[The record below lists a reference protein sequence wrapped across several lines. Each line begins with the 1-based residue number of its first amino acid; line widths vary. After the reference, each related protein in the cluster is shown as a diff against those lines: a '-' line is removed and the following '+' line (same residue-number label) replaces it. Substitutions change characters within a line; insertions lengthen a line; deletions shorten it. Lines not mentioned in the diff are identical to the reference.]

1 LKLTALFIIL
11 LVLPLSSIAFAQLG
25 DKTGFVQRLSIETDG
40 YNFEVETV
48 SSFDIT
54 DYEFNSDEKRLTIFI
69 SSTVQNNLAEIQ
81 IPKNL
86 INGNFTFYL
95 NDEQIEVDVKGNK
108 QISFITLEFPG
119 DGFHKLD
126 IIGTTYLPEFSTI
139 SSLVLATSLIG
150 ILFLKKVNKRI
161 IH

>member
-1 LKLTALFIIL
+1 MKSVLFLIIL
-11 LVLPLSSIAFAQLG
+11 LVLPLSPIAFALLG
-25 DKTGFVQRLSIETDG
+25 DKTGFVQRLSIETGG
-40 YNFEVETV
+40 YNFEVATV

-54 DYEFNSDEKRLTIFI
+54 DYEFNSDEKRLTMFI

-95 NDEQIEVDVKGNK
+95 NDEQIEADVIGNER
-108 QISFITLEFPG
+108 ISFITLEFPG

-139 SSLVLATSLIG
+139 ASLVLATSLIG

>member
-11 LVLPLSSIAFAQLG
+11 LVLPLSPIAFAQLG
-25 DKTGFVQRLSIETDG
+25 DKTGLVQRLSIETDG

-48 SSFDIT
+48 SSFDVT
-54 DYEFNSDEKRLTIFI
+54 DYEFSSDEKRLTMFI

-95 NDEQIEVDVKGNK
+95 NDEQIEADVKGNE

-139 SSLVLATSLIG
+139 ASLILATSLIG

>member
-1 LKLTALFIIL
+1 LKSVSFLIIL
-11 LVLPLSSIAFAQLG
+11 LILPLSSIAFAQLA
-25 DKTGFVQRLSIETDG
+25 DKTGLAQRLPIETDG
-40 YNFEVETV
+40 YNFEVKTV

-54 DYEFNSDEKRLTIFI
+54 DYEFNSDEKRLTMFI
-69 SSTVQNNLAEIQ
+69 SSTVQNNLVEIQ

-95 NDEQIEVDVKGNK
+95 NDEQIEAAVKGNE

-119 DGFHKLD
+119 DGLHKLD

-139 SSLVLATSLIG
+139 ASLILATSLIG

>member
-1 LKLTALFIIL
+1 
-11 LVLPLSSIAFAQLG
+11 
-25 DKTGFVQRLSIETDG
+25 VQRLSIETDG
-40 YNFEVETV
+40 YDFEVKTV

-54 DYEFNSDEKRLTIFI
+54 DYEFNSDEKRLTMFI
-69 SSTVQNNLAEIQ
+69 SSTVQNNLVEIQ

-86 INGNFTFYL
+86 ISGNFTFYL
-95 NDEQIEVDVKGNK
+95 NDEQIEADVKGNK

-139 SSLVLATSLIG
+139 ASLVLATSLIG

>member
-11 LVLPLSSIAFAQLG
+11 LVLPLSPIAFALLG
-25 DKTGFVQRLSIETDG
+25 DKTGFVQRLSIETSG
-40 YNFEVETV
+40 YNFEVKTV

-54 DYEFNSDEKRLTIFI
+54 DYEFNSDEKRLTMFI
-69 SSTVQNNLAEIQ
+69 SSTVQNNLVEIQ

-95 NDEQIEVDVKGNK
+95 NDEQIKADVKGNE

-139 SSLVLATSLIG
+139 ASLVLATSMIG

>member
-1 LKLTALFIIL
+1 MKSVSLLIIL
-11 LVLPLSSIAFAQLG
+11 LILPLFPIAFAQLG
-25 DKTGFVQRLSIETDG
+25 DKTGLVQRLAIETGG

-69 SSTVQNNLAEIQ
+69 SSTIQNNLAEIQ

-95 NDEQIEVDVKGNK
+95 NDEQIEAAVKGNE

-119 DGFHKLD
+119 DGLHKLD

-139 SSLVLATSLIG
+139 ASLVLATSLFG

>member
-1 LKLTALFIIL
+1 
-11 LVLPLSSIAFAQLG
+11 
-25 DKTGFVQRLSIETDG
+25 VQRLSIETGG
-40 YNFEVETV
+40 YNFEVETI

-54 DYEFNSDEKRLTIFI
+54 DYEFNSDEKRLTMFI
-69 SSTVQNNLAEIQ
+69 SSTVQNNLVEIQ

-95 NDEQIEVDVKGNK
+95 NDEQIEAAVKGNE

-139 SSLVLATSLIG
+139 ASLVLATSLIG

>member
-1 LKLTALFIIL
+1 MKSVSFLIIL
-11 LVLPLSSIAFAQLG
+11 LILPLFPIAFAQLG

-54 DYEFNSDEKRLTIFI
+54 DYEFNSDEKRLTMFI
-69 SSTVQNNLAEIQ
+69 SSTVQNNLVEIQ

-95 NDEQIEVDVKGNK
+95 NDEQIEAVVKGNE

-139 SSLVLATSLIG
+139 ASLVLATSLIG

>member
-1 LKLTALFIIL
+1 MKSVSFLIIL
-11 LVLPLSSIAFAQLG
+11 LVLSLFPIAFGQLS

-40 YNFEVETV
+40 YDFEVKTV

-54 DYEFNSDEKRLTIFI
+54 DYEFNSDEKRLTMFI
-69 SSTVQNNLAEIQ
+69 SSTVQNNLVEIQ

-86 INGNFTFYL
+86 ISGNFTFYL
-95 NDEQIEVDVKGNK
+95 NDEQIEADVKGNER
-108 QISFITLEFPG
+108 ISFIMLEFPG

-139 SSLVLATSLIG
+139 ASLVFATSLIG

>member
-1 LKLTALFIIL
+1 MKLTALFIIL
-11 LVLPLSSIAFAQLG
+11 LVLPLSPIAFALLG
-25 DKTGFVQRLSIETDG
+25 DKTGFAQRLSIETGG

-54 DYEFNSDEKRLTIFI
+54 DYEFNSGEKRLTMFI
-69 SSTVQNNLAEIQ
+69 SSTVQNNLVEIQ

-86 INGNFTFYL
+86 ISGNFTFYL
-95 NDEQIEVDVKGNK
+95 NDEQIKADVKGNE

-139 SSLVLATSLIG
+139 ASLVLATSLIG

>member
-1 LKLTALFIIL
+1 MKLTALFIIL
-11 LVLPLSSIAFAQLG
+11 LVLPLSPIAFALLG
-25 DKTGFVQRLSIETDG
+25 DKTGFVQHLSIETGG
-40 YNFEVETV
+40 YNFDVETI

-54 DYEFNSDEKRLTIFI
+54 DYEFNSDEKRLTMFI
-69 SSTVQNNLAEIQ
+69 SSTVQNNLVEIQ

-86 INGNFTFYL
+86 ISGNFTFYL
-95 NDEQIEVDVKGNK
+95 NDEQIKADVKGNE

-139 SSLVLATSLIG
+139 ASLVLATSLIG

>member
-11 LVLPLSSIAFAQLG
+11 LVLPLSPIAFALG
-25 DKTGFVQRLSIETDG
+25 DKTGFLQRHSIETGG

-48 SSFDIT
+48 SSFDVT
-54 DYEFNSDEKRLTIFI
+54 DYEFNSDEKRLTMFI
-69 SSTVQNNLAEIQ
+69 SSTVQNNLVEIQ

-95 NDEQIEVDVKGNK
+95 NDEQIEADVKGNE

-139 SSLVLATSLIG
+139 ASLVLATSLIG

>member
-1 LKLTALFIIL
+1 VK
-11 LVLPLSSIAFAQLG
+11 
-25 DKTGFVQRLSIETDG
+25 
-40 YNFEVETV
+40 TV

-54 DYEFNSDEKRLTIFI
+54 DYEFNSDEKRLTMFI
-69 SSTVQNNLAEIQ
+69 SSTVQNNLVEIQ

-95 NDEQIEVDVKGNK
+95 NDEQIESVVKGNE

-139 SSLVLATSLIG
+139 ASLVLATSLIG
-150 ILFLKKVNKRI
+150 ILFLKKVNKKI